1 MGVSG
6 RVPRKKIRV
15 LVVDDHPIVRQGIKG
30 VLEQQVDLVLCGEAE
45 DAGAALKAI
54 NTSRPDI
61 IILDI
66 SLRGSDGLDVTKSI
80 RAFNPKLPVLVMSMH
95 SESLYA
101 GRALRAGANG
111 YIMKTEVAANLVQAV
126 RQIMAGDIYL
136 SESARQIILLEVQG
150 GGAGT
155 AAPLKRLSDR
165 ELEVFRLIGAGRST
179 QAIADEL
186 HLSVKTIETH
196 RAHVKEKLGLKTAA
210 DVLRYAVQFGES

>member
-1 MGVSG
+1 MGVSEK
-6 RVPRKKIRV
+6 VPRKKIRV

-61 IILDI
+61 VILDI

-80 RAFNPKLPVLVMSMH
+80 RASNPKLPVLVMSMH

-111 YIMKTEVAANLVQAV
+111 YIMKTEVAANLIQAV
-126 RQIMAGDIYL
+126 RQILAGDIYL
-136 SESARQIILLEVQG
+136 SESARQIILLEVQD
-150 GGAGT
+150 GGAG
-155 AAPLKRLSDR
+155 AASPLKRLSDR

-196 RAHVKEKLGLKTAA
+196 RTHVKEKLGLKTAA